1 MSSRINTILIIG
13 ATSGIGEAFA
23 RRFHELGKTVIVT
36 GRRQAKLD
44 AMAKELKGLQTR
56 EFDISDLAAIPA
68 NVNSILK
75 EFPNLD
81 SVIINAG
88 IQKSFNFFDQS
99 SNAEQIVGEITT
111 NLTAPT
117 LLVRSFVP
125 HLSEL
130 AKAGIKTNLFIT
142 SSSIAYFPLGFYP
155 AYCSSKAG
163 IQTLAK
169 VLRQQLSFAPSE
181 VKKNMN
187 VVEIVPPYVDTG
199 LDGEHREMVNA
210 MQGGADKA
218 FPAMPLAE
226 YIDQFF
232 KSFEQLDVDG
242 SFKKEI
248 AVGFGQQ
255 VVDIWRDSFGKVY
268 EQYGLNA

>member
-23 RRFHELGKTVIVT
+23 RRFHQLGKTVIAT
-36 GRRQAKLD
+36 GRRQDRLD
-44 AMAKELKGLQTR
+44 ALAKELEGLHTR
-56 EFDISDLAAIPA
+56 KFDISDLAALST

-75 EFPNLD
+75 DFPNLD

-99 SNAEQIVGEITT
+99 ASAEQIIGEITT
-111 NLTAPT
+111 DLTAPT
-117 LLVRSFVP
+117 LLVRLFAP
-125 HLSEL
+125 HLFKL
-130 AKAGIKTNLFIT
+130 AKAGTKTNLFIT
-142 SSSIAYFPLGFYP
+142 SSTIAYFPLSFYP

-163 IQTLAK
+163 VHTLVK
-169 VLRQQLSFAPSE
+169 ILRQQLSFAHSE

-199 LDGEHREMVNA
+199 LDEEHREAVTA
-210 MQGGADKA
+210 MQGGPDKA
-218 FPAMPLAE
+218 FNAMPMAE
-226 YIDQFF
+226 YIDKFF
-232 KSFEQLDVDG
+232 ENLEQLEADG

-248 AVGFGQQ
+248 AVGLGQL
-255 VVDIWRDSFGKVY
+255 VVDTWRGSFGKLY
-268 EQYGLNA
+268 EQFGISV

>member
-23 RRFHELGKTVIVT
+23 RRFHELGKTVIAT

-44 AMAKELKGLQTR
+44 AMSQELEGLHTR
-56 EFDISDLAAIPA
+56 KFDISDLPALPA
-68 NVNSILK
+68 NVNSIL
-75 EFPNLD
+75 EDFPNLD

-88 IQKSFNFFDQS
+88 IQKSFSFFDQS
-99 SNAEQIVGEITT
+99 TNAEQIIGEVTT

-117 LLVRSFVP
+117 LLVRLFAP
-125 HLSEL
+125 HLFGL
-130 AKAGIKTNLFIT
+130 AKAGTKTNLFIT
-142 SSSIAYFPLGFYP
+142 SSSIAYFPLSFYP

-163 IQTLAK
+163 VHTLTK
-169 VLRQQLSFAPSE
+169 ILRQQLSFAPSE

-199 LDGEHREMVNA
+199 LDEEHRETVTA
-210 MQGGADKA
+210 MQGGPDKA
-218 FPAMPLAE
+218 FPAMSLPE
-226 YIDQFF
+226 YIGKFF
-232 KSFEQLDVDG
+232 ESLEQLDVDG

-248 AVGFGQQ
+248 AVGFGQLM
-255 VVDIWRDSFGKVY
+255 VDTWRGSFGKLY
-268 EQYGLNA
+268 EQYGLDV